1 MTHKVVDVTSA
12 NFSKTKICD
21 FIHTN
26 SQFQKKILYK
36 ILECNR
42 DNQAI
47 QQFMGIAFVS
57 VSLSYSSTDIRNV
70 KVCYK
75 VKVSQMHCYFMT
87 IYISI
92 KLNHK
97 QLTNQSRTAQ
107 PFIRS
112 CSKSSLA
119 FYRTERF
126 ISVLIRTHCWSLS

>member
-1 MTHKVVDVTSA
+1 
-12 NFSKTKICD
+12 
-21 FIHTN
+21 
-26 SQFQKKILYK
+26 
-36 ILECNR
+36 
-42 DNQAI
+42 
-47 QQFMGIAFVS
+47 MGIAFVS
-57 VSLSYSSTDIRNV
+57 GGISYSSTDIRNV
-70 KVCYK
+70 KVT
-75 VKVSQMHCYFMT
+75 QMHCYFMT
-87 IYISI
+87 IHISI